1 MPSSVNNSLFV
12 ELRWARL
19 NASTGKPI
27 RPVVCVRGLIMTIY
41 AWLSFILITMV
52 QAGSPGPSTVFLVNN
67 SIKYGPLKAIGVL
80 TGDVFAIL
88 IMGLISSLGI
98 ATFFAEHPSMF
109 NALKLAG
116 AAYLVYLG
124 VGAFKKSRAIM
135 TAASPDTPVVRA
147 PALTRQWAQS
157 FLIGISNP
165 KALVYFTALLPQ
177 FEKSGTPDLQFFA
190 FLVIISALIKFSIL
204 SCYAVVA
211 TRIAS
216 KLTSPS
222 ASRIGSKVV
231 AVFFVFFGAALGFS
245 TIH

>member
-1 MPSSVNNSLFV
+1 
-12 ELRWARL
+12 
-19 NASTGKPI
+19 
-27 RPVVCVRGLIMTIY
+27 MTVY

-88 IMGLISSLGI
+88 IMGLISSFGI
-98 ATFFAEHPSMF
+98 ATFFANHPAMF
-109 NALKLAG
+109 NGLKFAG
-116 AAYLVYLG
+116 AAYLIYLG
-124 VGAFKKSRAIM
+124 VGAFKKSRSAAP
-135 TAASPDTPVVRA
+135 AASTDVPTAKLPS
-147 PALTRQWAQS
+147 LTRQWVQS

-177 FEKSGTPDLQFFA
+177 FEKSGAPDLQFFA
-190 FLVIISALIKFSIL
+190 FLVVLSALIKFSIL

-211 TRIAS
+211 IRIAS

-231 AVFFVFFGAALGFS
+231 AVFFVFFGAALGLS
-245 TIH
+245 IIH